1 MNDRRSSRYEFSS
14 VQRSIGIEYTDDNLA
29 QRPIVR
35 WTVFIV
41 RFRLMKKRK
50 KKQNPLIYIRT
61 GVRIRSIAGYVHSRA
76 RASSNVIFLSSRIF
90 CIICPLATF
99 AYMLH
104 TYIHIHIHIH
114 IYIHP
119 YNIRT
124 HTHAFVHTNRH
135 IKRPFSRCTR
145 DIKSSNKKKETREKS
160 EKKKEK
166 KKKKRKRETNERRVF
181 VSHIR
186 ECSLFHLHFSPFY
199 WLTYA
204 FSRISPPPPSPHEN
218 FKTY

>member
-1 MNDRRSSRYEFSS
+1 
-14 VQRSIGIEYTDDNLA
+14 
-29 QRPIVR
+29 
-35 WTVFIV
+35 
-41 RFRLMKKRK
+41 MKKRK

-104 TYIHIHIHIH
+104 TYIHTYTYTYTY
-114 IYIHP
+114 IYT
-119 YNIRT
+119 YTRT
-124 HTHAFVHTNRH
+124 TYVHTHAFVHTNRH

-199 WLTYA
+199 
-204 FSRISPPPPSPHEN
+204 
-218 FKTY
+218 